1 MHIFQ
6 DKTGLFSGIKEIIL
20 FNLLMLSMDLPL
32 RIDHKI
38 ILDDICNL
46 QIRVK
51 VEIDTLLPT

>member
-6 DKTGLFSGIKEIIL
+6 DETGLFSGIKEIIL
-20 FNLLMLSMDLPL
+20 FNPLMLSMDLPL